1 MNRIRINRE
10 LMNFPGKSLRSSIE
24 LSIVGAFP
32 ENHANCS
39 SPANKSI
46 AVSVTFWCPE
56 APCERDIPYPDE
68 PDYVESRS
76 ILPELTVSN
85 SNAQAICEL
94 AGLVSDEYQS
104 GELSVAELDGPMK
117 RLRALMEDS
126 VARAA
131 GLEPPTFNDE
141 VLPDGTT
148 FAAAYHELAT
158 SRRRLGCVVFSQGR
172 SDDYLR
178 DRAARLLAL
187 FEAAKQHGYRVVWG

>member
-1 MNRIRINRE
+1 MNRIRSNWELIEFSRKIASLLNRIIYSWRI
-10 LMNFPGKSLRSSIE
+10 PR
-24 LSIVGAFP
+24 
-32 ENHANCS
+32 NHANCS

-46 AVSVTFWCPE
+46 AVSVTFWCPD
-56 APCERDIPYPDE
+56 APCERYIPYPDE

-141 VLPDGTT
+141 VLPNGTT
-148 FAAAYHELAT
+148 FAAAYHELGT
-158 SRRRLGCVVFSQGR
+158 SRRRLGCVVFSLGR